1 MRRRILV
8 LLMALVMVFVLAACS
23 SNDKKAEP
31 EGTPADS
38 TASAETSENKEEK
51 KEEEKEP
58 ETENKE
64 DNPLYFEYKGVKIWI
79 MDEAEAVE
87 SQLGDPIS
95 VFEADSCAFQGKD
108 IFHYFDGVQF
118 QINDVEGTD
127 RVTAITV
134 ADDTIKIPQ
143 GLSIGNP
150 ESKIEEALGAEHET
164 APGMYIYTHGTT
176 RLQIGVKEGK
186 VSEIVYAYSLA
197 KNG

>member
-1 MRRRILV
+1 MRRRILA
-8 LLMALVMVFVLAACS
+8 LLTVMTMVFMLAACS
-23 SNDKKAEP
+23 SNEKKTEPVGPSAE
-31 EGTPADS
+31 S
-38 TASAETSENKEEK
+38 TAEETSEKKEEK

-58 ETENKE
+58 DVENKE

-127 RVTAITV
+127 RITAITI

-176 RLQIGVKEGK
+176 RLQIGAKEGK